1 MPLLT
6 FCFIKV
12 RPWGILTDCNFMK
25 LYIGNKK
32 NKTEDNQ
39 LSQLFGICDF
49 IEHITF
55 SSLNNVK
62 ESDFKEKGEI
72 CIVNQEF
79 FFQLKMKDMK
89 KMKKWLKRVMWT
101 LLIVTVVSG
110 VLRTGKII
118 VIPSLR

>member
-72 CIVNQEF
+72 CIKESFEYMSQFDN
-79 FFQLKMKDMK
+79 
-89 KMKKWLKRVMWT
+89 
-101 LLIVTVVSG
+101 I
-110 VLRTGKII
+110 
-118 VIPSLR
+118 